1 MAILLIGSTGNG
13 KSCLGNFIID
23 PQDSHLW
30 KHPTFKVA
38 HSNLPETQHVQEG
51 TAIVKFPQT
60 AEQPGDFMF
69 KVIDTPGLN
78 ENSDADLRH
87 MISLIENLNK
97 VDLVSACILV
107 VKFESKIDAQYVSTV
122 RYYSKLLP
130 SLFEKNVIVVMTEFA
145 TDERSVILRE
155 RRGIDVEVVKKNAL
169 KAIVDSGCLTYEPM
183 LFTID
188 SLPVTEDEY
197 RLNLEERNSIL
208 QYIQSLTQVSAKTLR
223 FAKTDAMKRLDREV
237 VGKLEGEI
245 SGYNERLQQ
254 TQEKHSDVLKRIQKK
269 EKLVT
274 NISSELNA
282 CSEDLALKEI
292 PDLVV
297 GNTWSLSKPWKMLRT
312 LEERFSIKSAHKIA
326 NVSKWT
332 NGKCEWNEVEETM
345 EVGYYVVKGKVTG
358 QFMRGLYASIT
369 LEIKMEDKYADSI
382 RDLKKRIEILQDRKT
397 EVENDIDHISADNK
411 ECKKEIKLLRHYISE
426 KRRHIE
432 ENSSD
437 WMTLEEAQKRLII

>member
-38 HSNLPETQHVQEG
+38 HSNLPETQDVQEG

-69 KVIDTPGLN
+69 RVIDTPGLN

-130 SLFEKNVIVVMTEFA
+130 SLFEKNVIVVMTDFA
-145 TDERSVILRE
+145 TDERSVMMRE
-155 RRGIDVEVVKKNAL
+155 KRGIDVEVAKKNAL
-169 KAIVDSGCLTYEPM
+169 TAIVDSGCLTYEPM

-197 RLNLEERNSIL
+197 QLNLEERNSEYCNI
-208 QYIQSLTQVSAKTLR
+208 YIQSLTQVSTKTLW
-223 FAKTDAMKRLDREV
+223 FAKTDAIKRLDREV
-237 VGKLEGEI
+237 VEKLDGEI

-254 TQEKHSDVLKRIQKK
+254 TQEKYPDALKIIQEK

-274 NISSELNA
+274 DISSELNA
-282 CSEDLALKEI
+282 CNDDIALKET
-292 PDLVV
+292 PDFVAA
-297 GNTWSLSKPWKMLRT
+297 NTWSLSKPWKMLRT
-312 LEERFSIKSAHKIA
+312 LEEIFSIKSAHKIT

-332 NGKCEWNEVEETM
+332 NGKCEWNELEETM
-345 EVGYYVVKGKVTG
+345 EDGYY
-358 QFMRGLYASIT
+358 ICC
-369 LEIKMEDKYADSI
+369 
-382 RDLKKRIEILQDRKT
+382 KR
-397 EVENDIDHISADNK
+397 
-411 ECKKEIKLLRHYISE
+411 
-426 KRRHIE
+426 
-432 ENSSD
+432 
-437 WMTLEEAQKRLII
+437 